1 MLDAT
6 ARDPSAART
15 TARTEPLHSAA
26 TRGEPRMNALTSE
39 DSFPTRA
46 SLRRAARPVTVPVTV
61 PVPLDMDIET
71 TIPPIPPY
79 LAPRAAASTLDQRLA
94 MFGLNVDGSIAQPS
108 ALSIAHPAAHP
119 DAQPVGQPAA
129 QSVAQVVAHYSDQPV
144 ALPAARPAFVP
155 VSAERLPRAVVLDV
169 GLREPIV
176 AVEASAELNV
186 GDVAV
191 LATATS
197 TVPDGADE
205 DLLRALMQVI
215 EVGGSDLHITG
226 NAGPTLRV
234 DGRLRQVDGTAV
246 WSREKVRAALLS
258 MLTAEQQE
266 NFSQVLELDIALTLP
281 SGARFRVNLY
291 QQRGA
296 IGGAF
301 RLVPTRILPLEE
313 LGIPDSIGKFAALPR
328 GLVLVTGPTGSG
340 KSTTLAA
347 LIDLVNRTRADHIVT
362 VEDPIEFLHSN
373 KKSLVNQREVGTD
386 THSFAA
392 ALKHV
397 LRQDPDVILIG
408 ELRDLE
414 TISVALTAAETGH
427 LVFATLHTQD
437 AAQSI
442 DRLIDVFPPFQQA
455 QVRAQLA
462 ATLQGVVC
470 QMLLRRSSGE
480 GRVVATE
487 VLVTTPAIANLIR
500 EGRTHQIR
508 SAMQAGR
515 QLGMH
520 TADQRLAE
528 LVNLGTITHAAAYEK
543 AQDIAGLR
551 QLIQREEP
559 AGSGPPL
566 AAGGVDFG
574 DSYSAVGPTR

>member
-1 MLDAT
+1 
-6 ARDPSAART
+6 
-15 TARTEPLHSAA
+15 
-26 TRGEPRMNALTSE
+26 MNALTSE

-46 SLRRAARPVTVPVTV
+46 SLRRATRPVPVVDAPRLIGSTSYAGATPSAVFESDSATATGSAAGALTQLSLDTVAGVIVTEVPIAV
-61 PVPLDMDIET
+61 PVPSPVRSSFTPSHSATHATYDLASHEDISR
-71 TIPPIPPY
+71 TIPPIPRE
-79 LAPRAAASTLDQRLA
+79 LAPDRTTRSAPA
-94 MFGLNVDGSIAQPS
+94 MFGLTASGMVAAEVPVNVAVPVVVPVAAPARAGRTAILEVGLLVPEAVVVEGTE
-108 ALSIAHPAAHP
+108 PAA
-119 DAQPVGQPAA
+119 
-129 QSVAQVVAHYSDQPV
+129 S
-144 ALPAARPAFVP
+144 
-155 VSAERLPRAVVLDV
+155 
-169 GLREPIV
+169 
-176 AVEASAELNV
+176 
-186 GDVAV
+186 
-191 LATATS
+191 TS
-197 TVPDGADE
+197 TVPQDADT
-205 DLLRALMQVI
+205 DLLNALMQV
-215 EVGGSDLHITG
+215 VAMGGSDLHITG

-234 DGRLRQVDGTAV
+234 DGRLRQIEGSAV
-246 WSREKVRAALLS
+246 WSREKVQAALLS
-258 MLTAEQQE
+258 MLTPEQRE
-266 NFSQVLELDIALTLP
+266 NFATVLELDCALTLP

-301 RLVPTRILPLEE
+301 RLVPTRIKPLEE
-313 LGIPDSIGKFAALPR
+313 LGISDSIGKFAALPR

-414 TISVALTAAETGH
+414 TIAVALTAAETGH

-442 DRLIDVFPPFQQA
+442 DRIIDVFPPFQQA

-470 QMLLRRSSGE
+470 QMLLRRAGGE

-520 TADQRLAE
+520 TSDQSLAE

-551 QLIQREEP
+551 QLIKREEP
-559 AGSGPPL
+559 VGSAGPL

-574 DSYSAVGPTR
+574 DSFSASGPTR